1 MAKVSDNLAE
11 EEIFL
16 RDLVTPEQRS
26 EDRFQNNLR
35 PADFGEYIGQEAVKR
50 SVSIAL
56 RAAKSRNEP
65 VDHVLLHG
73 PPGLGKTT
81 LAAVMANELGVGFKA
96 TSGPVLEKPADL
108 AAILAGLEE
117 RDVLFIDEIHRL
129 NRVVEEILYPAME
142 DYQIDIIVGQGTVS
156 RSVKLS
162 LKPFTLIGA
171 TTRTGLLT
179 APFRDRFG
187 IIERLDFYSGDDLAK
202 IISRS
207 AKILGVEIEA
217 AAAQTIASRSR
228 GTPRIANRLLRRARD
243 YAQEF
248 NGGVISVSAADDA
261 LKMLDVDN
269 LGLDKM
275 DRLLLNTIIEKFSGG
290 PVGVDTIAAA
300 INESADT
307 VEDVYEPYLMQIGFL
322 VRTPRGREATER
334 AYSHLGIKLG
344 SAGRPQ
350 QNLF

>member
-1 MAKVSDNLAE
+1 MIKAADNLAE

-16 RDLVTPEQRS
+16 RDLVTPEQRT
-26 EDRFQNNLR
+26 EDRYQNKLR
-35 PADFGEYIGQEAVKR
+35 PGNFDDYVGQEAVKR
-50 SVSIAL
+50 SVLIAL
-56 RAAKSRNEP
+56 KAAKSRNEA

-187 IIERLDFYSGDDLAK
+187 IIERLDFYDGGELAK
-202 IISRS
+202 IITRS
-207 AKILGVEIEA
+207 AGILNVAIDRSA
-217 AAAQTIASRSR
+217 AETIAGRSR

-243 YAQEF
+243 YAQEYN
-248 NGGVISVSAADDA
+248 NGKITDESANAA
-261 LKMLDVDN
+261 LKLLDIDQ

-275 DRLLLNTIIEKFSGG
+275 DRLLLDTIIDKFSGG
-290 PVGVDTIAAA
+290 PVGIDTIAAA

-322 VRTPRGREATER
+322 IRTPRGREITER
-334 AYSHLGIKLG
+334 ACEHLGKKAG
-344 SAGRPQ
+344 SSRSQPS
-350 QNLF
+350 LF

>member
-1 MAKVSDNLAE
+1 MSKMTDNLAE

-35 PADFGEYIGQEAVKR
+35 PGSFDEYIGQEAVKR
-50 SVSIAL
+50 SVAIAL
-56 RAAKSRNEP
+56 RAAKTRNEP

-108 AAILAGLEE
+108 AAILAGLDE

-187 IIERLDFYSGDDLAK
+187 IIERLDFYGVEELAK
-202 IISRS
+202 IVSRS
-207 AKILGVEIEA
+207 AHILDVEIEA
-217 AAAQTIASRSR
+217 SAAEILASRSR

-248 NGGVISVSAADDA
+248 NGGVITASAADDA

-275 DRLLLNTIIEKFSGG
+275 DRLLLNTIIDKFSGG

-334 AYSHLGIKLG
+334 AYAHLGIKVG
-344 SAGRPQ
+344 SNGRAQ